1 MSLRSE
7 KVAQWLKEEVSKIIH
22 DEIKDPRIG
31 FLTISK
37 VEISADLR
45 FAKIYYSILG
55 TEEQQKSAQQGLKSA
70 YKYIRRLLG
79 ERLKI
84 KFTPD
89 ICFKLDKSCE
99 YSMRMNELFE
109 KIKQDRLQQEKKG
122 KDHDQAANT

>member
-55 TEEQQKSAQQGLKSA
+55 TEEQKKNAQQGLKSA